1 VCTEAE
7 QCRLLDRSA
16 TEDSVSF
23 RLIEDRVEG
32 AKSVI
37 PGEKAL
43 FRSIE
48 AAEGV
53 LVAKR

>member
-1 VCTEAE
+1 MCTEAE